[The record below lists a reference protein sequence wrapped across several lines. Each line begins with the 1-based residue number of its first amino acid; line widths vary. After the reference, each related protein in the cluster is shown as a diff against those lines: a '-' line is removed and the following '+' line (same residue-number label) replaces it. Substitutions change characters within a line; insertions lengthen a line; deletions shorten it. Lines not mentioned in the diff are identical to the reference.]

1 MYRAVLKSEVTYYAP
16 FSLSFAAAARL
27 LARKSLLEVRG
38 DLCHNFLVKSVLIII
53 LLGGIFAM
61 PLSADAMSY
70 LCGDKAIRLNLNDQS
85 VTISRFG
92 TPHSL
97 SSNTIPTT
105 KIENGFEWIDKPP
118 IRARLN
124 LIKMELRYGYDRNGW
139 IDTSAAQRCVRP
151 SILKK

>member
-1 MYRAVLKSEVTYYAP
+1 MIR
-16 FSLSFAAAARL
+16 
-27 LARKSLLEVRG
+27 
-38 DLCHNFLVKSVLIII
+38 DNLCNFLTVVLIV
-53 LLGGIFAM
+53 L
-61 PLSADAMSY
+61 LSALGTSVSANAMSY

-92 TPHSL
+92 TPQSL

-118 IRARLN
+118 IKARLN
-124 LIKMELRYGYDRNGW
+124 LIKMELRYGYERNGW

-151 SILKK
+151 SVLKR